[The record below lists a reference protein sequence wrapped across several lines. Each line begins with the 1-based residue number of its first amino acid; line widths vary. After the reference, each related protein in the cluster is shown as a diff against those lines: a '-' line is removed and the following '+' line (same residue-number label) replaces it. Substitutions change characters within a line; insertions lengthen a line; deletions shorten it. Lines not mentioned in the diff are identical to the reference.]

1 MSYTVVVDERE
12 REQRF
17 ENRLNVLYRHCR
29 IGRVS
34 RKMQILSGEMVA
46 RPFFPPN
53 PVRWPFSGE
62 TGAIQPI
69 HMQKTC

>member
-1 MSYTVVVDERE
+1 MSYTVIVDERE

-34 RKMQILSGEMVA
+34 RKMQILGGKKVS
-46 RPFFPPN
+46 RPFFPPH
-53 PVRWPFSGE
+53 PGCWPFRGE
-62 TGAIQPI
+62 TGEIAPI
-69 HMQKTC
+69 LMQKTC